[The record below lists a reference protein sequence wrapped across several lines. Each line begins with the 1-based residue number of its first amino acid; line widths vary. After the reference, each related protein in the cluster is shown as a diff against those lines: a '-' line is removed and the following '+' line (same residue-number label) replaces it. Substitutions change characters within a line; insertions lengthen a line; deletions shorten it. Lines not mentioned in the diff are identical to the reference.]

1 MPKLV
6 LTNAFVSIASV
17 DLSSSISSV
26 SLNTTFDIVET
37 TAFGD
42 SAKKR
47 VASLADNSVDFEFHQ
62 DFASGSVEETIYP
75 LLGTAVAC
83 EIRPVNEAVSAT
95 NPKYN
100 FSALV
105 AEWTSVGGSVGNLL
119 SVSAS
124 WPISGEITKSTS

>member
-1 MPKLV
+1 LKQRHLV
-6 LTNAFVSIASV
+6 IRQ
-17 DLSSSISSV
+17 
-26 SLNTTFDIVET
+26 
-37 TAFGD
+37 
-42 SAKKR
+42 KKGLPR
-47 VASLADNSVDFEFHQ
+47 SQIILWIFEFHQ
-62 DFASGSVEETIYP
+62 DFALGSVEETIYP

-83 EIRPVNEAVSAT
+83 EIRPVNEAVTAT